1 MDAEEDKPERI
12 TLASLAPRSLWVAWQ
27 TELRP
32 RGKKPTKVPYKP
44 GSRSRAMADKP
55 ETWGTRAQAEARAL
69 TLPKPYGTG
78 GVGLE
83 LGPLSDGRHL
93 SGIDLDTCRDPETG
107 AIAGWAQAIIDWLDT
122 YTEVSPSGTGVKLF
136 CLHTEADRDRLRR
149 ALGMT
154 TTGDWKHGATW
165 SRKTETGHP
174 PAIEVHLS
182 NRYFAVTDQ
191 ILDGC
196 TDELREVSAA
206 ELLQV
211 IEVDGPAFV
220 RGEVAGSDPTARERP
235 AAGRPA
241 KSNAGGQDQSRSVQ
255 AFKIGV
261 EVRRGGGDF
270 EAMCEAIRTDP
281 DTAEWYAEK
290 GEVDDRRELR
300 RIWDKTDPF
309 AGDLV
314 LFAKSPLNSAKQFI
328 GRHHMLYGL
337 GCGGGLRTLHHQ
349 NATFYS
355 WHRSHYVEI
364 TPEVMRSTLY
374 GFLDGAE
381 TLNESQQLVAFNPNK
396 NKVANVL
403 EATASEAQL
412 CGVHP
417 PVWLSHSQGPDA
429 SELIACRNGLLHLP
443 TRALQPLT
451 PAFFTLNAL
460 PFDFN
465 PEAAAPAA
473 WLAFLASIWPTDP
486 QAIGTLQELFGL
498 MLTADT
504 SHQKAFLIVGPKR
517 SGKGT
522 IARVLTELLGGANVC
537 SPTLGSLST
546 NFGLAPLLGKRLAII
561 SDARLSGKT
570 DQAVIAERLLAVTG
584 EDAQTVDRKYR
595 ETWTGKLDTRFLVLT
610 NELPRLSDASGA
622 LASRFVILTMTRSF
636 YGEEDRG
643 LGQKLARD
651 LPGILN
657 WAIEGWERLTRRG
670 YFVPPESSASA
681 TREIEDLGS
690 PIGAFLRDCCVIE
703 PSAACKVSELYGAWR
718 EWCEV
723 QGRDHPGNAQ
733 SFGRDLGAAIPG
745 LKLTQPRAPDGTRE
759 RYYDGIRLSHDN
771 VVARSGTRAGPLYP
785 SPPFSHPDDPGPTPY

>member
-1 MDAEEDKPERI
+1 MDAEADKPERI
-12 TLASLAPRSLWVAWQ
+12 TLTALALLPLWVAWQ

-32 RGKKPTKVPYKP
+32 KGKKPTKVPYRP
-44 GSRSRAMADKP
+44 GGRSRAMADKP
-55 ETWGTRAQAEARAL
+55 ETWGTRVEAEARAL

-83 LGPLSDGRHL
+83 FGQLSNGRHL
-93 SGIDLDTCRDPETG
+93 SGIDLDTCRDRETG
-107 AIAGWAQAIIDWLDT
+107 VIAGWAQAIIDRLET

-136 CLHTEADRDRLRR
+136 CLHAQADRDRLRR

-154 TTGDWKHGATW
+154 ATGGWKHGATW
-165 SRKTETGHP
+165 SQKSEAGHP

-196 TDELREVSAA
+196 TDELREIPST

-211 IEVDGPAFV
+211 IELDGPAFV
-220 RGEVAGSDPTARERP
+220 RGEVAATNSATQKTPDDRP
-235 AAGRPA
+235 ETCR
-241 KSNAGGQDQSRSVQ
+241 AGGQDQSRSVR
-255 AFKIGV
+255 AFKIGA
-261 EVRRGGGDF
+261 EVRRTGGNF
-270 EAMCEAIRTDP
+270 EAMCEAIRTNS

-314 LFAKSPLNSAKQFI
+314 LFAGSPLNSAKQFI
-328 GRHHMLYGL
+328 GRHHMLHGPAWS
-337 GCGGGLRTLHHQ
+337 GGLRTLHHQ

-355 WHRSHYVEI
+355 WNRSHYVEI
-364 TPEVMRSTLY
+364 TPEVMRSGLY

-381 TLNESQQLVAFNPNK
+381 TINGSQQLVAFNPTK

-412 CGVHP
+412 CGIHS
-417 PVWLSHSQGPDA
+417 PVWLDDVPRPAA
-429 SELIACRNGLLHLP
+429 SELIACGNGLLHLP
-443 TRALQPLT
+443 TRVLHPHT

-460 PFDFN
+460 PFDFA
-465 PEAAAPAA
+465 PEALVPAR
-473 WLAFLASIWPTDP
+473 WLTFLGSIWANDV
-486 QAIGTLQELFGL
+486 QAIAALQEMFGL

-546 NFGLAPLLGKRLAII
+546 NFGLAPLIGKRLAII
-561 SDARLSGKT
+561 SDARLSGKS
-570 DQAVIAERLLAVTG
+570 DQAVIAERLLAITG

-595 ETWTGKLDTRFLVLT
+595 EAWTGKLDTRFLILT
-610 NELPRLSDASGA
+610 NELPRLSDSSGA

-636 YGEEDRG
+636 FGEEDRG
-643 LGQKLARD
+643 LGQKLLRE

-657 WAIEGWERLTRRG
+657 WAIEGWDRLTRRG
-670 YFVPPESSASA
+670 YFIPPASSADA
-681 TREIEDLGS
+681 IREMEDLGS
-690 PIGAFLRDCCVIE
+690 PIGAFLRDCCIVGDGG
-703 PSAACKVSELYGAWR
+703 SCKSTTLYAAWR
-718 EWCEV
+718 HWCQV
-723 QGRDHPGNAQ
+723 HGREHPGNAQ
-733 SFGRDLGAAIPG
+733 TFGRDLAAAFSG
-745 LKLTQPRAPDGTRE
+745 LKLTQHRAEDGTRD
-759 RYYDGIRLSHDN
+759 RYYEGVKLSN
-771 VVARSGTRAGPLYP
+771 EPTLARSDTRDEPLCSVPP
-785 SPPFSHPDDPGPTPY
+785 SYHPDDPGPTPY